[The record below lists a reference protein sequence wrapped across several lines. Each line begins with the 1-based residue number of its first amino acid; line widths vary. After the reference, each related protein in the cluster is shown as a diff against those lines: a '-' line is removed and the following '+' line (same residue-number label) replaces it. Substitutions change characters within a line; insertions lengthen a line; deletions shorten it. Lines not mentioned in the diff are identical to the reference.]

1 MRGSAHQQAQCILL
15 SVPFSK
21 GRFFCRKHYLFEESY
36 HEENHCPAP
45 LPLSGSVP
53 VRGLRQ
59 DRAQA
64 CRNGSSRRGARGAD
78 RVRRRLHDGDH
89 EQDRRDVQEGQV
101 VSDGKGFSH
110 LRARPLPG
118 GVTFP
123 VRGKSPKAHQGTFR
137 KVPWTFR
144 ARGPAAKRW
153 ARVQPSS
160 RPREKPRGGFPHWIL
175 LPSLR
180 GLYEGWG
187 RLRLNN
193 PAFKRQILRITS
205 SSPPPRQG
213 SLSEGAWLSRPRRSG
228 LASLGAA
235 SSGAGVDGLLP
246 RLRR

>member
-1 MRGSAHQQAQCILL
+1 MFGRDILSYRFKSLQPVLQKKDVSAC
-15 SVPFSK
+15 
-21 GRFFCRKHYLFEESY
+21 GERT
-36 HEENHCPAP
+36 
-45 LPLSGSVP
+45 GGTG
-53 VRGLRQ
+53 VRRE
-59 DRAQA
+59 
-64 CRNGSSRRGARGAD
+64 GSSVAEQGSLAAGASAPAGA
-78 RVRRRLHDGDH
+78 
-89 EQDRRDVQEGQV
+89 
-101 VSDGKGFSH
+101 
-110 LRARPLPG
+110 APAG

-123 VRGKSPKAHQGTFR
+123 MRGKSPKAHQGTFR

-246 RLRR
+246 QLGC

>member
-1 MRGSAHQQAQCILL
+1 MIISIPPRRYVRTGYFIISFQKSATRFAEKYLPRLWKVHRGT
-15 SVPFSK
+15 
-21 GRFFCRKHYLFEESY
+21 G
-36 HEENHCPAP
+36 
-45 LPLSGSVP
+45 
-53 VRGLRQ
+53 VRRE
-59 DRAQA
+59 
-64 CRNGSSRRGARGAD
+64 GSSVAEQGSLAAGASAPAGA
-78 RVRRRLHDGDH
+78 
-89 EQDRRDVQEGQV
+89 
-101 VSDGKGFSH
+101 
-110 LRARPLPG
+110 APAG

-123 VRGKSPKAHQGTFR
+123 MRGKSPKAHQGTFR

-213 SLSEGAWLSRPRRSG
+213 SLSEGA
-228 LASLGAA
+228 
-235 SSGAGVDGLLP
+235 
-246 RLRR
+246 